1 MDDDLHL
8 GNSSKTLIEEDE
20 YYSFNGIQSQ
30 NKNKQTKHTLSSPA
44 VGIFYKKK
52 LGKSSKVIW
61 KKDGQFD
68 R

>member
-1 MDDDLHL
+1 M
-8 GNSSKTLIEEDE
+8 IEEDE

-30 NKNKQTKHTLSSPA
+30 NKNKQTKQTLSSPA

-52 LGKSSKVIW
+52 LGKSSKVSW
-61 KKDGQFD
+61 KKDGQFE